1 MRQSSNN
8 MRLRITSSPFQ
19 YGEPK
24 ISLSGPAKMKNA
36 ETDEAR
42 NQITIYI
49 CLLVTDRYEDNIG
62 YIT

>member
-1 MRQSSNN
+1 